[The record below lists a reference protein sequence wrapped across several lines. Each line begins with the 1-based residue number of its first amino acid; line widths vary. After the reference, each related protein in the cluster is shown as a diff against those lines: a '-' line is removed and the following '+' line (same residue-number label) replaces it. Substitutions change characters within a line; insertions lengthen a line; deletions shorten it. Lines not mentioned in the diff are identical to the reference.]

1 MGKPHGANRM
11 FYSNENLDR
20 LAVLGHTETDE
31 DKRKEYVKLW
41 MAQLIRDAP
50 VVYLPTLQFNLGERS
65 YLHGGRIMSIDNYPA
80 RFAWI
85 DKAEQE
91 RQGIER

>member
-1 MGKPHGANRM
+1 
-11 FYSNENLDR
+11 
-20 LAVLGHTETDE
+20 
-31 DKRKEYVKLW
+31 
-41 MAQLIRDAP
+41 MAQLLSDAP
-50 VVYLPTLQFNLGERS
+50 VVYLQTRQLNLGERS

-85 DKAEQE
+85 DKAEKE